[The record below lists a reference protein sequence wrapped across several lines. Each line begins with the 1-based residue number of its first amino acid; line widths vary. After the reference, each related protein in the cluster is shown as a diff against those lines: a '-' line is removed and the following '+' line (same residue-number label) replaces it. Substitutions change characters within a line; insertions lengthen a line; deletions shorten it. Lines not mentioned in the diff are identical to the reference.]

1 MTKGDF
7 INEIASRTELSKSE
21 AGKALDAILDTVT
34 ATLARGDSISITGF
48 GAFKTSDR
56 AARTGVN
63 PRTGEAVQ
71 IAATR
76 VARFQPGKALKDAVA
91 R

>member
-1 MTKGDF
+1 MTKGEF
-7 INEIASRTELSKSE
+7 ITEIASRTELSKGE
-21 AGKALDAILDTVT
+21 AAKALDAILDTVT

-63 PRTGEAVQ
+63 PRTGAAVQ

-91 R
+91 K

>member
-21 AGKALDAILDTVT
+21 AAKALDAILDTVT

>member
-1 MTKGDF
+1 MTKGEF
-7 INEIASRTELSKSE
+7 IDAVASRTELSKSD
-21 AGKALDAILDTVT
+21 AAKAVDAILDTVSS
-34 ATLARGDSISITGF
+34 TLAAGDSISITGF

-63 PRTGEAVQ
+63 PRTGEPVQ

-76 VARFQPGKALKDAVA
+76 VARFQPGKALKDAVSG
-91 R
+91 